1 MKRILTLSKWLVLD
15 RTNTM
20 KRILTLKACLRPEQH
35 NEKDTITLK
44 ACLRSDQRNE
54 KDTNPKG
61 LS

>member
-1 MKRILTLSKWLVLD
+1 MKRIL
-15 RTNTM
+15 
-20 KRILTLKACLRPEQH
+20 LTLKACLKPDQH